1 MATAV
6 PAKPGKVNLGA
17 LPRIVRKKKP
27 EVTLD
32 DTEEAR
38 LRMSEG
44 EYRRE
49 RFKDF
54 CRFCRD
60 AGAWVISSPLER
72 VCRVQMPHGS
82 PLLERLA
89 QRPKYPVVKMP
100 GLSQRLQGGR
110 FIEVQEIQVT
120 LWSRG

>member
-44 EYRRE
+44 EYASFSKTFAGSAAMPVRGLLARR
-49 RFKDF
+49 
-54 CRFCRD
+54 
-60 AGAWVISSPLER
+60 
-72 VCRVQMPHGS
+72 
-82 PLLERLA
+82 
-89 QRPKYPVVKMP
+89 
-100 GLSQRLQGGR
+100 
-110 FIEVQEIQVT
+110 
-120 LWSRG
+120 